1 MAGLQQVRGHA
12 CAHVSQPD
20 KSNLHAVHDA
30 LYSYLPQGSG
40 RVDRA
45 AIVEQVACR
54 MGQVKG
60 ELVRLE
66 GDAFVLEALEER
78 LV

>member
-1 MAGLQQVRGHA
+1 
-12 CAHVSQPD
+12 
-20 KSNLHAVHDA
+20 
-30 LYSYLPQGSG
+30 
-40 RVDRA
+40 
-45 AIVEQVACR
+45 

-60 ELVRLE
+60 ELVRLD